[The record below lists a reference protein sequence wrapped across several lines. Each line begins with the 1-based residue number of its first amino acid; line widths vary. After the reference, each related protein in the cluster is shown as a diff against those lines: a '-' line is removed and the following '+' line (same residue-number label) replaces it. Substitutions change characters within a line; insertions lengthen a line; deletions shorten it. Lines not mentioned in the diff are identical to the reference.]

1 MKKLFSLLT
10 LALLTMSAW
19 AANTYVKVTSAD
31 QLVAGQKYIIVN
43 EDAVTVMGEIDTYGT
58 AIVSE
63 NNITDGI
70 LDIEGLEGVVELTLG
85 GEEDAWTLAIDETTF
100 VAYTGTKNTLTT
112 GTDATALSAQWSASK
127 QNGGFILTNA
137 QATDR
142 VIQYNNNSGQ
152 ERFACYKGTMKDA
165 FLFVQDAN
173 PTPVHEVAA
182 PTLTPAQN
190 FDESIVV
197 TITNNE
203 EGAALYYST
212 DGLAWTPYTEAL
224 TITETTTVYAK
235 ATKDGV
241 DSPIVS
247 AKYIKNEVTPTPE
260 GAIVFNP
267 SNFTAIEN
275 SEWTIIKDGVTIHCT
290 NGTITAD
297 QFRMFKSQTTTISS
311 TAGAIEKIVFTCTA
325 NGTTK
330 YGPGCFTEQDGYTFE
345 ADGPTGTWEGEANSV
360 EFISELNQV
369 RATQIVVYLGEA
381 PAVEVATPVLSP
393 EHGTH
398 FIGSQEVT
406 ITCATEGATIHYTTD
421 SVYQVYTEPITL
433 TETATVKAYAELNGA
448 QSTTASAKYYK
459 DEVVNNIA
467 EANALENKTDFFFN
481 GNVVVVYQNGSNLWI
496 KDATGYGLIYGNQVG
511 EMAEGATLNV
521 GWTAQTYLFR
531 GMIHEYQYPKN
542 VTASDAALETI
553 TPTEYTE
560 SQLTTDNINE
570 RVIVKGL
577 TLTAGDD
584 AKYLYTADG
593 MAIYNQFNIEYPTLE
608 EGKTYDVEG
617 MVSYYNEAVQIM
629 PIAITESTAAEVLRG
644 DVNNDK
650 AVNIS
655 DVTALIDYLLNP
667 ATVINEANA
676 NVNLDQDINISDVTT
691 LIDFLLSGN
700 WPNK

>member
-241 DSPIVS
+241 DSP
-247 AKYIKNEVTPTPE
+247 
-260 GAIVFNP
+260 
-267 SNFTAIEN
+267 
-275 SEWTIIKDGVTIHCT
+275 
-290 NGTITAD
+290 
-297 QFRMFKSQTTTISS
+297 
-311 TAGAIEKIVFTCTA
+311 
-325 NGTTK
+325 
-330 YGPGCFTEQDGYTFE
+330 
-345 ADGPTGTWEGEANSV
+345 TG
-360 EFISELNQV
+360 LPLP
-369 RATQIVVYLGEA
+369 RALLYS
-381 PAVEVATPVLSP
+381 TPVTLQLLRTVNGLS
-393 EHGTH
+393 
-398 FIGSQEVT
+398 SR
-406 ITCATEGATIHYTTD
+406 
-421 SVYQVYTEPITL
+421 
-433 TETATVKAYAELNGA
+433 TV
-448 QSTTASAKYYK
+448 
-459 DEVVNNIA
+459 
-467 EANALENKTDFFFN
+467 
-481 GNVVVVYQNGSNLWI
+481 
-496 KDATGYGLIYGNQVG
+496 
-511 EMAEGATLNV
+511 
-521 GWTAQTYLFR
+521 
-531 GMIHEYQYPKN
+531 
-542 VTASDAALETI
+542 
-553 TPTEYTE
+553 
-560 SQLTTDNINE
+560 
-570 RVIVKGL
+570 
-577 TLTAGDD
+577 
-584 AKYLYTADG
+584 
-593 MAIYNQFNIEYPTLE
+593 
-608 EGKTYDVEG
+608 
-617 MVSYYNEAVQIM
+617 
-629 PIAITESTAAEVLRG
+629 
-644 DVNNDK
+644 
-650 AVNIS
+650 
-655 DVTALIDYLLNP
+655 
-667 ATVINEANA
+667 
-676 NVNLDQDINISDVTT
+676 
-691 LIDFLLSGN
+691 
-700 WPNK
+700 